1 MEKIKLEDVNIL
13 IDEYDEMLV
22 ELQRDDYN
30 LYKNSIIPFGLSILL
45 SPLIVVYVLNKFLKY
60 NKDIFFIIF
69 ILIFFL
75 IFFLIFLVVYNLLSI
90 IGLNKVLNQIKSENK
105 VNYNTSV
112 IKGILKNIGF
122 NFEKNKISWGYSIKP
137 LYFIDYKQ
145 VNSIFEYRMYL
156 KYEIVSKK
164 KLLEELSKIREL
176 KRNNKN
182 VVIQFLKEKGIVL
195 FIFTIITAL
204 INNYY
209 PAIFE
214 KLKNDGNIDSMNNIF
229 FVHLSIFVSILV
241 FPYIMSIFVKNGK
254 NFQMQKLKVIE
265 NCVYY
270 LNNFEKIEITETIN
284 KLEKQEKIVFEIKKL
299 QVESDNNKTLKKLEE
314 LQVEIEENFG
324 EISRKY
330 LKEYRDIYN
339 NQETSDEEKQEKLS
353 NKLSELLISMET
365 EKDFY
370 RESKIIEI
378 IKNKEKIYREVSKIS
393 NGILSEEL
401 QTKIKENFQEI
412 PRKYLKEYQ
421 EIYNNQEIS
430 NEEKQKKLLNKL
442 SKLLISMEV
451 EKDFYKIEK
460 VTKILTKIEKQEKI
474 VFEIKKLQVESD
486 NNKTLKKL
494 EELQVEIEEN
504 FGEISRKYLK
514 EYRDIYNN
522 QETSDEEKQEKLSN
536 KLSELLI
543 SMEIEK
549 NLYKKSKILENQ
561 DLIKSKIINKK
572 LWIILFLV
580 ILVVLYNNLGK
591 KEYILNNPTNEDI
604 VIITDSEKIKIPK
617 NSNVKKNLEKF
628 DIKFESGKKCELS
641 FDSNKN
647 ERIINFTKN
656 ECFFQDELE
665 IFEKKRNYILVNS
678 TDNDIEITSNKNH
691 YKLKSK
697 YSIVLHLENG
707 NYKLAEGCDLKVKD
721 DSSGQLIKIK
731 KENDKQKCD
740 IINY

>member
-314 LQVEIEENFG
+314 LQVEIEKNFEG
-324 EISRKY
+324 
-330 LKEYRDIYN
+330 
-339 NQETSDEEKQEKLS
+339 
-353 NKLSELLISMET
+353 
-365 EKDFY
+365 
-370 RESKIIEI
+370 
-378 IKNKEKIYREVSKIS
+378 
-393 NGILSEEL
+393 
-401 QTKIKENFQEI
+401 I

-421 EIYNNQEIS
+421 EIYN
-430 NEEKQKKLLNKL
+430 
-442 SKLLISMEV
+442 
-451 EKDFYKIEK
+451 
-460 VTKILTKIEKQEKI
+460 
-474 VFEIKKLQVESD
+474 
-486 NNKTLKKL
+486 
-494 EELQVEIEEN
+494 
-504 FGEISRKYLK
+504 R
-514 EYRDIYNN
+514 

>member
-45 SPLIVVYVLNKFLKY
+45 SPLIVYVLNIFLKY
-60 NKDIFFIIF
+60 NENIYTIIFFTIF
-69 ILIFFL
+69 ILIFV
-75 IFFLIFLVVYNLLSI
+75 LIFLAVYNLLSI
-90 IGLNKVLNQIKSENK
+90 IGLNKVLDQIKSENK
-105 VNYNTSV
+105 VNYDTSV

-122 NFEKNKISWGYSIKP
+122 NFEKNKISW
-137 LYFIDYKQ
+137 LYFIKPRYSIDYNQ
-145 VNSIFEYRMYL
+145 VSSIFKYRMYL

-164 KLLEELSKIREL
+164 KLLEELAKIREL

-182 VVIQFLKEKGIVL
+182 AVIQFLKEKGIVL

-229 FVHLSIFVSILV
+229 LIHLSIFVFILV
-241 FPYIMSIFVKNGK
+241 FPYIISICVKSGK

-353 NKLSELLISMET
+353 NKLSELL
-365 EKDFY
+365 
-370 RESKIIEI
+370 
-378 IKNKEKIYREVSKIS
+378 V
-393 NGILSEEL
+393 
-401 QTKIKENFQEI
+401 
-412 PRKYLKEYQ
+412 
-421 EIYNNQEIS
+421 
-430 NEEKQKKLLNKL
+430 
-442 SKLLISMEV
+442 
-451 EKDFYKIEK
+451 
-460 VTKILTKIEKQEKI
+460 
-474 VFEIKKLQVESD
+474 
-486 NNKTLKKL
+486 
-494 EELQVEIEEN
+494 
-504 FGEISRKYLK
+504 
-514 EYRDIYNN
+514 
-522 QETSDEEKQEKLSN
+522 
-536 KLSELLI
+536 

-572 LWIILFLV
+572 LWIILFILFILFLV
-580 ILVVLYNNLGK
+580 VSVVLYNNSRK

-617 NSNVKKNLEKF
+617 NSNVKKILEKF

-647 ERIINFTKN
+647 ERIINFNKN

-678 TDNDIEITSNKNH
+678 TNNDIEITSDKIH

-707 NYKLAEGCDLKVKD
+707 NYKLAEGCDLEVKD

-731 KENDKQKCD
+731 KENNKQKCD
-740 IINY
+740 PINY